1 MILGNKA
8 FDVKN
13 HTYVWGILNVTPDSF
28 YDGGEYSNIDAALL
42 HVKKMIEEGADVI
55 DVGGES
61 TRPGY
66 VQISEDEEIARVIPV
81 IEKIKSEYNIPVSLD
96 TYKAKVAKA
105 GIEAGADLINDIW
118 GLKGDMHMAEVIAK
132 GNVSV
137 CLCHNRVEH
146 DYVNFL
152 EDLFTDLSQSVNIAL
167 KAGIKEEKIILDP
180 GIGFCK
186 DTNENL
192 LAMQNMDELS
202 HLGFPWLLAAS
213 RKSVIGN
220 TLNLEKGERLEG
232 TLATTALA
240 VMKGA
245 SFVRVH
251 DIKENVRVIKMM
263 EAIRDV

>member
-1 MILGNKA
+1 MILGKRS
-8 FDVKN
+8 FDEKN

-28 YDGGEYSNIDAALL
+28 YDGGEYRNIDAALL
-42 HVKKMIEEGADVI
+42 HAKKMIEEGADVI

-66 VQISEDEEIARVIPV
+66 TKISDDEEIARVIPV
-81 IEKIKSEYNIPVSLD
+81 IEKIKSEFNIPVSLD
-96 TYKAKVAKA
+96 TYKSNVAKA
-105 GIEAGADLINDIW
+105 GIEAGADIINDIW
-118 GLKGDMHMAEVIAK
+118 GLKYDDAMVGVIAK
-132 GNVSV
+132 GKVAC
-137 CLCHNRVEH
+137 CLMHNRVNH
-146 DYVNFL
+146 DYNNFL
-152 EDLFTDLSQSVNIAL
+152 EDIFTDLSQSVDIAL
-167 KAGIKEEKIILDP
+167 KAGIKEDKIILDP

-186 DTNENL
+186 DTKENL
-192 LAMQNMDELS
+192 LALQNMDELK
-202 HLGFPWLLAAS
+202 HLGFPWMLACS

-220 TLNLEKGERLEG
+220 TLNLEKDERLEG